1 MTLSECASKTTK
13 LFIGRDTPHNG
24 EGYLSN
30 YDMILCVTQAGDDFT
45 IAELSERV
53 NARFGQTSR
62 KSLENVLNRAV
73 KRGEF
78 IKIRGRANLYRRS
91 SS

>member
-1 MTLSECASKTTK
+1 MTPTTK
-13 LFIGRDTPHNG
+13 LFIGRDISRGG
-24 EGYLSN
+24 EGYMSN
-30 YDMILCVTQAGDDFT
+30 LQMILAITPPGEDFT
-45 IAELSERV
+45 IAEITERV
-53 NARFGQTSR
+53 NDRFGHTSQ

-78 IKIRGRANLYRRS
+78 IKIKFRGQANLYRRS